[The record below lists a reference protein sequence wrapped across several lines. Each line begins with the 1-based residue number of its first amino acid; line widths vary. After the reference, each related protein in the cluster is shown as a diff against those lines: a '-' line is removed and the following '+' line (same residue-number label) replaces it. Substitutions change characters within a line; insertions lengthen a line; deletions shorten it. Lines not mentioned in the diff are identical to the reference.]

1 MAVPDALRSGD
12 DRIGFVLQL
21 GRSLHASGY
30 DAHRLE
36 EAMELTS
43 DKLGLRGQFF
53 STPTS
58 IMASFGPQ
66 DDQRTFLIRVNP
78 GDANLG
84 KLARVDGV
92 TRDVLEG
99 RQSPSEGLVSL
110 DAIESAPSPYG
121 ALLTTVAFGVS
132 SGIVAQFLGG
142 GRNEVIAG
150 FVIGFVIGMLSL
162 VIDRIPGF
170 GRVFAPAAAV
180 LASAIAA
187 GLAASGLPLSV
198 FTATLAGVIILIPGL
213 TLTTAMTELS
223 SQHLA
228 SGTAR
233 FMGAIVT
240 LLGIAFGI
248 ALGGKLVALLV
259 GTVPSAVMTPLPWW
273 SVPFALV
280 ILPLAFMVLLRAE
293 PRDAPWIMIA
303 CLLAFLGTRIGTRV
317 LGAELGTFVGAF
329 ATALG
334 SNWYARITNRPAPI
348 TLVPGLLLMVPGS
361 VGIKSLDAFVDSQ
374 GASDVIGG
382 VDSAFKMVLI
392 AISLVAGV
400 LMANVVSPRR
410 RVLA

>member
-1 MAVPDALRSGD
+1 
-12 DRIGFVLQL
+12 
-21 GRSLHASGY
+21 
-30 DAHRLE
+30 
-36 EAMELTS
+36 
-43 DKLGLRGQFF
+43 
-53 STPTS
+53 
-58 IMASFGPQ
+58 
-66 DDQRTFLIRVNP
+66 
-78 GDANLG
+78 
-84 KLARVDGV
+84 
-92 TRDVLEG
+92 
-99 RQSPSEGLVSL
+99 
-110 DAIESAPSPYG
+110 
-121 ALLTTVAFGVS
+121 
-132 SGIVAQFLGG
+132 
-142 GRNEVIAG
+142 
-150 FVIGFVIGMLSL
+150 
-162 VIDRIPGF
+162 
-170 GRVFAPAAAV
+170 
-180 LASAIAA
+180 
-187 GLAASGLPLSV
+187 
-198 FTATLAGVIILIPGL
+198 
-213 TLTTAMTELS
+213 
-223 SQHLA
+223 
-228 SGTAR
+228 
-233 FMGAIVT
+233 MGAIVT

-259 GTVPSAVMTPLPWW
+259 GTVPSAAMTPLPWW
-273 SVPFALV
+273 SVPIALV

-303 CLLAFLGTRIGTRV
+303 CLLAFLGTRIGTRA